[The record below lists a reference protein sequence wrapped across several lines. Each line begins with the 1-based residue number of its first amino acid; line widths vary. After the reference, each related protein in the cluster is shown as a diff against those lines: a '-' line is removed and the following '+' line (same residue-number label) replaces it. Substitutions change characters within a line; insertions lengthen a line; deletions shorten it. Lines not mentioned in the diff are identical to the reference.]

1 MKIHIYIIIISF
13 FSVNLIKAQEK
24 IRDTLY
30 FRLDNYLYQSKFDST
45 KYIIKGNGD
54 TSEGAIYFKEI
65 KIINNAKPKN
75 ILCFKK
81 FAKSS
86 KLYMIN
92 NKKRLNDVK
101 VMKLGDKHIVIL
113 INKNNE
119 YIQVGAEFA
128 IQ

>member
-1 MKIHIYIIIISF
+1 MKIHISIIIFSLISI
-13 FSVNLIKAQEK
+13 NALKAQEK

-30 FRLDNYLYQSKFDST
+30 FRLDNYLYQSKFDSK
-45 KYIIKGNGD
+45 KYFIKGNGD
-54 TSEGAIYFKEI
+54 TSEGAIYFTEI
-65 KIINNAKPKN
+65 KIINNAKPKK

-92 NKKRLNDVK
+92 NKKKLNDVK
-101 VMKLGDKHIVIL
+101 VMNLGDKHIVIL